1 MAGCLLN
8 TDLNRIT
15 RGDVKSTILTVIV
28 HLLLPLSFFSVVFF
42 VVPSFVKKS
51 EELTVENPA
60 SVALVFDL
68 SAFVSQYWYFY
79 LLILALAAIID
90 AVICISVHRFKIK
103 GISHLWSGSVILG
116 ETACFGLCVWA
127 LLLSLHHISNAPQ
140 LCPI

>member
-28 HLLLPLSFFSVVFF
+28 HLLLPLSFFPVAFF

-51 EELTVENPA
+51 EELSIEIPA
-60 SVALVFDL
+60 LVALVFDL

-79 LLILALAAIID
+79 LLILALAAMID
-90 AVICISVHRFKIK
+90 AVICLSVYRFKIQS
-103 GISHLWSGSVILG
+103 ISHLWSGSVILV